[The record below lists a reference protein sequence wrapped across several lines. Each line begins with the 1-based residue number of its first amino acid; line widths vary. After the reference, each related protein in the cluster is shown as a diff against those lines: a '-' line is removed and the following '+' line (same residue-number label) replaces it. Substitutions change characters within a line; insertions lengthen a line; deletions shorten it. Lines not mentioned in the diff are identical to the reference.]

1 MDGSISEQ
9 KQYLVGG
16 RVGQALHISHKLFQ
30 EWSKECWSTK
40 SNCLQVLS
48 IGCHNVLNSKD
59 FWILRI
65 SIQSEAVVHGID
77 THVSGDSSESKCRE
91 TSIRVIWLN
100 HHAYIEESAL
110 ILIVGSEVMER
121 ARLAW
126 CTIGCSKVNCCHER
140 NSPTRS

>member
-1 MDGSISEQ
+1 MDSSISKE
-9 KQYLVGG
+9 KQDLICSCA
-16 RVGQALHISHKLFQ
+16 RQALYIPHELLQ
-30 EWSKECWSTK
+30 ERSKECWSTK

-48 IGCHNVLNSKD
+48 IGCHNVLDSDD
-59 FWILRI
+59 FWFLWI

-91 TSIRVIWLN
+91 TLIRVIWLN